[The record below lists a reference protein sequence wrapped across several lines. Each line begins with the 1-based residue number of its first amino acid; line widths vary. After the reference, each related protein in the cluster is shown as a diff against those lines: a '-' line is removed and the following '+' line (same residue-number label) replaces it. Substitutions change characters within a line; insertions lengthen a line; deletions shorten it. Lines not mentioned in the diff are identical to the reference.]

1 MPPSNEVSRF
11 AHWSDPSRNS
21 ISSLC
26 GEASEWAVSCTGRC
40 PEMRIDVLIH
50 RHWYMAVYGSS
61 ERPTKRKELAMNEE
75 IVPAGSECPKCG
87 ENRTDRLWWD
97 EEGVHVTCECGC
109 VYEPDRPRSSQDN
122 GEEQGP

>member
-61 ERPTKRKELAMNEE
+61 ERPTKRKGDSHERRDCACW
-75 IVPAGSECPKCG
+75 VRVSQVW
-87 ENRTDRLWWD
+87 R
-97 EEGVHVTCECGC
+97 
-109 VYEPDRPRSSQDN
+109 EPD
-122 GEEQGP
+122 